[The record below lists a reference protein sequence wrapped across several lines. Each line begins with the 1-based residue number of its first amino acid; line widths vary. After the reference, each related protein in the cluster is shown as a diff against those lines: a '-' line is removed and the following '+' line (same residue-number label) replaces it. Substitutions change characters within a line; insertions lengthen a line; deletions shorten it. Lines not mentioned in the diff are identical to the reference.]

1 MHLNKFYQN
10 ALILLALD
18 TLDDRSGYMEMVIR
32 EKVDLQL
39 VEQDTLI
46 LSVSK
51 ERNNASTGRGVT
63 LEFRTYR
70 AGRDVNDLSSLQS
83 HSGVFFTKNKKE
95 RKHLDTPSQK
105 VVSWLHLKDSQI
117 CHSSLNADN
126 FDLISSLYNFIEVN
140 KKHEVWPQLLQ
151 LSCKMPFSTS
161 KCFHSHLS
169 CLVFTRD
176 G

>member
-46 LSVSK
+46 LSVSR

-63 LEFRTYR
+63 LEFRMYR

-83 HSGVFFTKNKKE
+83 HSGVFFTKNKKK
-95 RKHLDTPSQK
+95 RKHLDTLSQK
-105 VVSWLHLKDSQI
+105 VVSWLHLKDS
-117 CHSSLNADN
+117 
-126 FDLISSLYNFIEVN
+126 
-140 KKHEVWPQLLQ
+140 
-151 LSCKMPFSTS
+151 
-161 KCFHSHLS
+161 
-169 CLVFTRD
+169 
-176 G
+176 